1 MYIHTYIHTYIHSL
15 LIHVS
20 LIQYM
25 HTWSKTTH
33 YINHTHTQIP
43 MAMRLSQHM
52 LTLNV
57 REPNLHMPALNR
69 N

>member
-1 MYIHTYIHTYIHSL
+1 MHSAYMHTY
-15 LIHVS
+15 IHVS
-20 LIQYM
+20 LIHAYM
-25 HTWSKTTH
+25 QQNHTLKTLITH
-33 YINHTHTQIP
+33 THTHTHTQIP
-43 MAMRLSQHM
+43 VAMRLSQHM